1 MFIEISKQA
10 FDVLIADRTWPER
23 LIKPESSDQRILDN
37 AEIVSVKVIYE
48 NHGVQIQSIYNYVS
62 DVEQYYMMDINA

>member
-10 FDVLIADRTWPER
+10 FDVLIADSDG
-23 LIKPESSDQRILDN
+23 LQDIKPESSEQRSRDN
-37 AEIVSVKVIYE
+37 IVSVKVIYK